1 MKGGK
6 TEMKRLIAIALTAL
20 CTAIAGAV
28 PREFAADV
36 TRPRTFQTEC
46 YRGETLEIAARLTD
60 GGRPYAV
67 PAGASAAMLVSTNGA
82 DWWEWPASV
91 TTGGVVSATWE
102 PRMDSGAAAHRI
114 FLGVSEGGTNRNYGA
129 NMLLRMLGSPGEA
142 PNALPLPARRIDFA
156 LVSVTNAPWATP
168 ADIPDVAAMTASVA
182 RSATNH
188 ADEVASAVAVA
199 ATNQANAVGADVA
212 IAATNY
218 TDAAVASATNGLRRA
233 ETDPV
238 WEREKGDYAR
248 TLGPVTFRPNGNDGG
263 TVVIGNAAGTPYVEI
278 DGTKIWASSI
288 EDGDAATARAST
300 NYTDRIAASALLA
313 DASGMV
319 TNRDSVMVNSFGV
332 SSMVWAGGGMLFYH
346 PGGGEFQ
353 YGDEV
358 ARRAD
363 LAPYA
368 TTASLGAA
376 VASVARA
383 ATNYTDR
390 VSALSTNA
398 LDTAIRTRGYLTSHQ
413 DISGKADK
421 TAVPG
426 TVSNVVTKTY
436 VESLG
441 IEAGIDGAGV
451 SNIVTKSY
459 VEGLGIEAGVSGQA
473 VTNIVDGKI
482 AELDI
487 DQESLARAVQLGE
500 DLALI
505 DADTNGWHIAVSN
518 VVETDQAHIHG
529 LLILGDTVYGA
540 PENGDRID
548 IDGCDFFYNRQIPGD
563 TTQTNGYGNL
573 VTDPYMEWRLAQFF
587 ADYNAETTRM
597 WNQVA
602 TINNLPDTLDD
613 DLRTYNS
620 VTSNLEAATMEVNLV
635 RDEVNMSNA
644 VMRAAFDRA
653 LAEAA
658 SSGEGWSATNATDE
672 CLILTDHG
680 VTTCSASTSS
690 YYIMLPSWTGT
701 PAHCLAWFDNA
712 AAWSDSPPSFY
723 TSSAGAVYVDEALPA
738 EFHAGGGKYL
748 FDFRQ
753 LDEDT
758 WFLSVHPAGVGF
770 LGGNAR

>member
-1 MKGGK
+1 MRRLLAFVAATGFAGLAMAAPFADM
-6 TEMKRLIAIALTAL
+6 TPDMEYVSPEEMASAIA
-20 CTAIAGAV
+20 
-28 PREFAADV
+28 AAA
-36 TRPRTFQTEC
+36 TNQ
-46 YRGETLEIAARLTD
+46 A
-60 GGRPYAV
+60 
-67 PAGASAAMLVSTNGA
+67 ASAA
-82 DWWEWPASV
+82 
-91 TTGGVVSATWE
+91 
-102 PRMDSGAAAHRI
+102 
-114 FLGVSEGGTNRNYGA
+114 
-129 NMLLRMLGSPGEA
+129 
-142 PNALPLPARRIDFA
+142 
-156 LVSVTNAPWATP
+156 
-168 ADIPDVAAMTASVA
+168 
-182 RSATNH
+182 
-188 ADEVASAVAVA
+188 AVAVA
-199 ATNQANAVGADVA
+199 ATNHADAVGAAVA
-212 IAATNY
+212 QAATNHTDAVGAAVAVAATNY
-218 TDAAVASATNGLRRA
+218 TDAAVASSTNGLLRS
-233 ETDPV
+233 ESDPV
-238 WEREKGDYAR
+238 WEREKGGYAR
-248 TLGPVTFRPNGNDGG
+248 TEGDDVTFRPMGDDGG
-263 TVVIGNAAGTPYVEI
+263 WVKIGTMAGTPYVEI
-278 DGTKIWASSI
+278 DGTRIYQWTI
-288 EDGDAATARAST
+288 ESGDAAV
-300 NYTDRIAASALLA
+300 AA
-313 DASGMV
+313 
-319 TNRDSVMVNSFGV
+319 
-332 SSMVWAGGGMLFYH
+332 
-346 PGGGEFQ
+346 
-353 YGDEV
+353 
-358 ARRAD
+358 
-363 LAPYA
+363 
-368 TTASLGAA
+368 
-376 VASVARA
+376 A
-383 ATNYTDR
+383 ATNYADR
-390 VSALSTNA
+390 ASAGATNA
-398 LDTAIRTRGYLTSHQ
+398 LDAAIRARGYLTSHQ

-426 TVSNVVTKTY
+426 TVSNIVTKAY
-436 VESLG
+436 VEGLG

-487 DQESLARAVQLGE
+487 DQESLARAVQVGE

-518 VVETDQAHIHG
+518 VVETDQAHVHG
-529 LLILGDTVYGA
+529 TLIVGDTIYGA

-563 TTQTNGYGNL
+563 TTQTNGYGNI
-573 VTDPYMEWRLAQFF
+573 VTDPYMEWRLTRFF

-635 RDEVNMSNA
+635 RDEVNMTNA

-658 SSGEGWSATNATDE
+658 SSGEGWSATNAMDE

-770 LGGNAR
+770 LGGDAR